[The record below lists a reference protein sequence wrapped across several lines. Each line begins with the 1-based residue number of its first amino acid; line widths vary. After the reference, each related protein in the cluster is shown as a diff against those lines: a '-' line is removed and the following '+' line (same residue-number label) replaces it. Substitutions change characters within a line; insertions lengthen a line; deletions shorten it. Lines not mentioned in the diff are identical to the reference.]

1 MKERPL
7 VSVIVPVYNVEKYL
21 KNCLDSL
28 KAQTYSNLEFI
39 LIDDGSQDAS
49 SKIADQYAREDS
61 RFTVIHQANSGL
73 SQARNHGIELAKG
86 EYLTFVD
93 SDDTVT
99 PDYVEFMYELL
110 EAHDFQAKLAL
121 CSLNNVYLATGAIKN
136 QGNGEITTLS
146 GKDAIEM
153 MCYHDL
159 VDTCAY
165 AKLGHRDLYQ
175 TVRFPKGKL
184 FEDIATTYQL
194 FLQCDKVECG
204 FLPKY
209 NYVLREDSITT
220 SKFNQKK
227 LELLEMTDQMAKD
240 VVSVYPELKK
250 ATLRR
255 QVYARF
261 STLNQMIDV
270 TDIFLKQRQAI
281 ISFLKTHKK
290 AVLADEKTPK
300 RDRVAYLM
308 LSLGYPLYKVAWKS
322 YEKLK
327 VRN

>member
-49 SKIADQYAREDS
+49 SQIADQYAKEDS

-175 TVRFPKGKL
+175 TVRF
-184 FEDIATTYQL
+184 
-194 FLQCDKVECG
+194 
-204 FLPKY
+204 
-209 NYVLREDSITT
+209 LRESSLKILQRHTNYFCSVIKLNVVFCLSTITFCGKIR
-220 SKFNQKK
+220 SQ
-227 LELLEMTDQMAKD
+227 L
-240 VVSVYPELKK
+240 
-250 ATLRR
+250 
-255 QVYARF
+255 
-261 STLNQMIDV
+261 
-270 TDIFLKQRQAI
+270 
-281 ISFLKTHKK
+281 
-290 AVLADEKTPK
+290 
-300 RDRVAYLM
+300 
-308 LSLGYPLYKVAWKS
+308 LSLIK
-322 YEKLK
+322 
-327 VRN
+327 RN